1 MVEINRWDRWRNM
14 KNIINAMVVLLS
26 LCIALLVGMQQLSL
40 GTYFI
45 LIGVEYLAVLMLN
58 RGFRKA
64 TYHFFKPK
72 GAFGVEN
79 KHYGVVHL
87 ESLEKD
93 LEQME
98 PIAFEYF
105 IRDLLRANG
114 YQAKTTP
121 STKDFGADVIAKK
134 GQEVL
139 AVQVK
144 HRNSSDWSVSNDAV
158 QQAVASMAI
167 YKADRSMVITNGIFT
182 EHALKQALPNQTL
195 MIDGKQ
201 LRRMVYHWSG
211 QESKQE
217 AEEDEVM
224 EGLEKASLEAVS
236 DRTSLEKRFE

>member
-1 MVEINRWDRWRNM
+1 
-14 KNIINAMVVLLS
+14 MVVLLS
-26 LCIALLVGMQQLSL
+26 ICIALLVGMQQLSL
-40 GTYFI
+40 GSYFI

-58 RGFRKA
+58 RGFRNA
-64 TYHFFKPK
+64 TYRFFKPNH
-72 GAFGVEN
+72 AFGVEN

-105 IRDLLRANG
+105 IRDVLRGNG
-114 YQAKTTP
+114 YQAETTP

-134 GQEVL
+134 DGEVL

-158 QQAVASMAI
+158 QQVVASMAI
-167 YKADRSMVITNGIFT
+167 YKANRSMVITNGIFT
-182 EHALKQALPNQTL
+182 EHALKQAIPNQTL
-195 MIDGKQ
+195 MIDGQQ

-211 QESKQE
+211 QESNQE
-217 AEEDEVM
+217 VDDDKII
-224 EGLEKASLEAVS
+224 EGLEEASLEVIS
-236 DRTSLEKRFE
+236 DLTSMENKLE

>member
-1 MVEINRWDRWRNM
+1 M

-26 LCIALLVGMQQLSL
+26 ICIALLVGMQQLSL
-40 GTYFI
+40 GSYFI
-45 LIGVEYLAVLMLN
+45 LIGVEYLAILMLN

-64 TYHFFKPK
+64 TYRFFKPNQ
-72 GAFGVEN
+72 AFGVEN

-105 IRDLLRANG
+105 IRDVLRGNG
-114 YQAKTTP
+114 YGAETTP

-134 GQEVL
+134 DQEIL

-158 QQAVASMAI
+158 QQVVASMPL
-167 YKADRSMVITNGIFT
+167 YKANRSMVITNGMFT
-182 EHALKQALPNQTL
+182 EHALKQAIPNQTL
-195 MIDGKQ
+195 MIDGQQ

-211 QESKQE
+211 QETNQE
-217 AEEDEVM
+217 VHGDKVIEE
-224 EGLEKASLEAVS
+224 LEEASLEVMS
-236 DRTSLEKRFE
+236 DFTSMENKLE